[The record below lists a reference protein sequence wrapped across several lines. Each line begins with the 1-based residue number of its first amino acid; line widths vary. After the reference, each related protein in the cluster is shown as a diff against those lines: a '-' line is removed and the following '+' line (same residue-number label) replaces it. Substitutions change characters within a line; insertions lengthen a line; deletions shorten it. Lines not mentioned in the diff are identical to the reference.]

1 MISQAKIPVE
11 VTNATEIA
19 EATSGTETCEQEVTC
34 NVARPSNSIHVKIL
48 PVEYFGRSQG
58 TQTKESTKTK
68 VTKGTQTCITSD
80 LLSNYLS
87 KPKMVSTCS
96 QTDPVNMVMDKDENT
111 NSNESGKASEGVSV
125 TQATLEVSRSTKN
138 SDLEQSENESDGEE
152 SFDEESCT
160 EDYSMTS
167 GEESEME
174 GCPEKDKEQDEPIIL
189 TSEKSVKDQ
198 LKFIVCEES
207 IATTFSVC
215 LKCGSRC
222 SVLVTSIIG
231 SYCKILISCSAS
243 AQHNISWSTGPLM
256 NRLPAFNLLMAAS
269 ILSTGMESNKTMR
282 FMESLNILC
291 FKRRELSN
299 IQSAYVIPAVI
310 SVWKMEQHKLLDDLK
325 GKAIEIASDM
335 RVDSPGHC
343 GLLGAGST
351 LDVNR
356 NVILDTQIIKVI

>member
-1 MISQAKIPVE
+1 MSPDPQTQSMFKLCQRNILGEVKVHKQKKVPKPRSQKEHKPASP
-11 VTNATEIA
+11 
-19 EATSGTETCEQEVTC
+19 VTC
-34 NVARPSNSIHVKIL
+34 CQITCQSPRWSQPVHKLIHA
-48 PVEYFGRSQG
+48 
-58 TQTKESTKTK
+58 
-68 VTKGTQTCITSD
+68 
-80 LLSNYLS
+80 
-87 KPKMVSTCS
+87 
-96 QTDPVNMVMDKDENT
+96 VNMVMDKDENT
-111 NSNESGKASEGVSV
+111 NRDESGKAS
-125 TQATLEVSRSTKN
+125 
-138 SDLEQSENESDGEE
+138 EE

-174 GCPEKDKEQDEPIIL
+174 GCPEKDKEQDETIIL

-207 IATTFSVC
+207 IATTFRVC
-215 LKCGSRC
+215 LKCGSRF

-231 SYCKILISCSAS
+231 SYCKILISCSSS

-269 ILSTGMESNKTMR
+269 ILSTGMESNKIMR

-310 SVWKMEQHKLLDDLK
+310 SAWKMEQHKL
-325 GKAIEIASDM
+325 
-335 RVDSPGHC
+335 
-343 GLLGAGST
+343 
-351 LDVNR
+351 
-356 NVILDTQIIKVI
+356 

>member
-1 MISQAKIPVE
+1 MISQAKKSVE

-34 NVARPSNSIHVKIL
+34 NVTRPSNSIHVQTL

-87 KPKMVSTCS
+87 KPKMVSVCS
-96 QTDPVNMVMDKDENT
+96 QTDPVNMVMDKDENN
-111 NSNESGKASEGVSV
+111 NSDESGKANEGVSI
-125 TQATLEVSRSTKN
+125 TQATMEVSRSIKN
-138 SDLEQSENESDGEE
+138 SDLEQSANESDGEE
-152 SFDEESCT
+152 SFDEESCS
-160 EDYSMTS
+160 EDYSMAS
-167 GEESEME
+167 GEGSEME
-174 GCPEKDKEQDEPIIL
+174 GCDKEQDEPIIL

-198 LKFIVCEES
+198 LKFIICEES

-215 LKCGSRC
+215 LKCGSPC

-231 SYCKILISCSAS
+231 SYCKILISCSSS

-269 ILSTGMESNKTMR
+269 ILSTGMESNKIMR

-291 FKRRELSN
+291 FN
-299 IQSAYVIPAVI
+299 
-310 SVWKMEQHKLLDDLK
+310 
-325 GKAIEIASDM
+325 
-335 RVDSPGHC
+335 
-343 GLLGAGST
+343 
-351 LDVNR
+351 
-356 NVILDTQIIKVI
+356 